1 MSAPPDRPADS
12 IAIPPGFH
20 AFLIAVVRVHDPG
33 SGDLVDLEIP
43 GQARLRARAG
53 ADVLRLGE
61 RIGDVW
67 RATLHFATAQDGRL
81 WEPLHLQRV
90 LPVQPEM
97 AGLEPVWSAAGKIVR
112 LDLNGGL
119 VVLRV
124 YPERA
129 RRAPFLVHA
138 TATPVQLESLEGA
151 VFARLGGGL
160 NGSKLT
166 LQAALPISLV
176 VPERWKGWRPP
187 RKRDQNSRGAL
198 DGSSLE
204 RFIDEDE

>member
-1 MSAPPDRPADS
+1 MSAPPDRPADR

-33 SGDLVDLEIP
+33 RGDLVDLEIP

-61 RIGDVW
+61 RIGNVW
-67 RATLHFATAQDGRL
+67 RATLHFTTAQDGRL
-81 WEPLHLQRV
+81 WEPVHLQRV
-90 LPVQPEM
+90 LSVEPEM
-97 AGLEPVWSAAGKIVR
+97 AELEPVWSAAGKIVR
-112 LDLNGGL
+112 LDLDEGM

-129 RRAPFLVHA
+129 RRAPFLVHTTA
-138 TATPVQLESLEGA
+138 TADQLESLEGA
-151 VFARLGGGL
+151 VFARLSGGL

-166 LQAALPISLV
+166 VQTAFPISLTV
-176 VPERWKGWRPP
+176 SEQWKGWRPP
-187 RKRDQNSRGAL
+187 RKRDQNARVSL
-198 DGSSLE
+198 DGASIE
-204 RFIDEDE
+204 EFADEDE

>member
-1 MSAPPDRPADS
+1 LSAPPARTENS
-12 IAIPPGFH
+12 IAIPIGFH

-43 GQARLRARAG
+43 GQARLRARAS

-81 WEPLHLQRV
+81 WEPIHLQRV
-90 LPVQPEM
+90 LPIQPEM
-97 AGLEPVWSAAGKIVR
+97 AGFEPVWSAAGKILR
-112 LDLNGGL
+112 LDVDKGFI
-119 VVLRV
+119 VMRV

-138 TATPVQLESLEGA
+138 AATAEQLEVLEGA
-151 VFARLGGGL
+151 VFARLVGGL
-160 NGSKLT
+160 NESKLT
-166 LQAALPISLV
+166 VQAATPISLV

-187 RKRDQNSRGAL
+187 RKHDQNLQSVQNGLLA
-198 DGSSLE
+198 E
-204 RFIDEDE
+204 TFPDEDE